1 MSTDNLQVHHILPTS
16 RLLPQETNSQVHRY
30 NTMMQHRTDTA
41 LSHRGYAVARTEANH
56 ALVQEL
62 KHKCTV
68 APTAAA
74 GFPTTEEFYLY
85 RQSPGKLYIPKAL
98 GLQLL
103 GIPPHNSLVDADD
116 VPMRFE
122 GALRLEQTAVAN
134 EYLEAARDPHRMG
147 GIISLGCGGGK
158 TTIALYIAAALGKR
172 TLVVC
177 HKSFLIA
184 QWRERIV
191 QFVPSARVGLIKA
204 GVIDVDNKDIVIASL
219 QSLAMKEYSESLF
232 KAFGLVV
239 VDEVHHSSARVFSQ
253 ALQKITAQY
262 TLGLTATLDR
272 KDGLRK
278 VFEWYLGEPVVI
290 ASRDKD
296 AATMVR
302 IIKIDGESAAL
313 SSPWY
318 GKEIGV
324 TRGAPRLNMAA
335 MINVLCACKER
346 NAAIVDALLSELHKT
361 PGRRVLLLSD
371 RRKHLEALRALLHE
385 RAQSLSIGYYVGGMR
400 QEDLDASTKCDIM
413 LATNMMAA
421 EGMDV
426 PALNTLV
433 LASPISS
440 IEQQVGRIQ
449 RQQAHLRA
457 HVPVIIDIFD
467 DYSIFKAQFWKRH
480 AFYKRSTF
488 AIRINADTRE
498 EQQQAPPQSY
508 AFEEDS

>member
-1 MSTDNLQVHHILPTS
+1 MDATF
-16 RLLPQETNSQVHRY
+16 
-30 NTMMQHRTDTA
+30 
-41 LSHRGYAVARTEANH
+41 LSHRGYAIARTDTNRV
-56 ALVQEL
+56 LLQEL

-68 APTAAA
+68 APLAAA

-103 GIPPHNSLVDADD
+103 GVPVHNTFANDANDITA
-116 VPMRFE
+116 RFD
-122 GALRLEQTAVAN
+122 GVLRPEQLAIAA
-134 EYLEAARDPHRMG
+134 EYLEAARDPRRMG
-147 GIISLGCGGGK
+147 GIVSLGCGGGK

-184 QWRERIV
+184 QWRERIA
-191 QFVPSARVGLIKA
+191 QFIPGARVGLIKA
-204 GVIDVDNKDIVIASL
+204 AVIDVDDKDIVIASL
-219 QSLAMKEYSESLF
+219 QSLAMKDYPETMF

-253 ALQKITAQY
+253 ALQKITAKY

-290 ASRDKD
+290 ATRDKD

-302 IIKIDGESAAL
+302 VIKIDAESAARC
-313 SSPWY
+313 SPWY

-324 TRGAPRLNMAA
+324 NRGAARLNMAA

-346 NAAIVDALLSELHKT
+346 NTAIVEALLLELRAT
-361 PGRRVLLLSD
+361 PGRKVLLLSD
-371 RRKHLEALRALLHE
+371 RRKHLETLCALLREH
-385 RAQSLSIGYYVGGMR
+385 APSMTIGYYVGGMR

-449 RQQAHLRA
+449 RQQAHTRIHA
-457 HVPVIIDIFD
+457 PFIIDVFD

-480 AFYKRSTF
+480 AFYKRSAF
-488 AIRINADTRE
+488 AIRFNVEQVIEQNAPT
-498 EQQQAPPQSY
+498 PQSY
-508 AFEEDS
+508 AFEEE